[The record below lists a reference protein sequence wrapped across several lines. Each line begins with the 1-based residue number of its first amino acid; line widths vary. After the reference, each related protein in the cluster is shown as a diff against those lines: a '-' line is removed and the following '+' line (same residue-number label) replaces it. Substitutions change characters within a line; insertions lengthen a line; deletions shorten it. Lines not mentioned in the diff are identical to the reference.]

1 MIKTS
6 FVPSQTI
13 GNYEILSIIDKPK
26 AGVTYK
32 VRNLTTHGLE
42 LLRALPGSSA
52 NDPEG
57 VERFLREIRVHTRLS
72 HPNVVAFHDAMPFDG
87 QLIMTAE
94 YVEGPTL
101 AETLSHGPL
110 PWRESVRYIGDLLSA
125 LEEAHALGI
134 VHRSINPDSIIITAE
149 GAPKL
154 GGFGLAKPMADM
166 KLTQAGSVLGDP
178 RYISPEQVS
187 GLTAIDGR
195 ADLYS
200 IGVVLY
206 QALTGRTPFDGR
218 NDFEIMVAHV
228 KEQPP
233 APSTSGGNIPSEL
246 DGIVLKAMAKDPAN
260 RFQSAREFREALEV
274 AAASLPQAAEG
285 GIRKTAPALLP
296 AGFDTQPAWHSRKS
310 ILVGV
315 ASAVVG
321 LVIIIVLAMHKS

>member
-1 MIKTS
+1 
-6 FVPSQTI
+6 
-13 GNYEILSIIDKPK
+13 
-26 AGVTYK
+26 
-32 VRNLTTHGLE
+32 
-42 LLRALPGSSA
+42 
-52 NDPEG
+52 
-57 VERFLREIRVHTRLS
+57 
-72 HPNVVAFHDAMPFDG
+72 VAFHDAMPFDG

-101 AETLSHGPL
+101 AERLSHGPL
-110 PWRESVRYIGDLLSA
+110 PWREAVRYIGDLLSA

-134 VHRSINPDSIIITAE
+134 VHRSISPDSIIITAE
-149 GAPKL
+149 GTPKL

-218 NDFEIMVAHV
+218 NDFEIMVAQV
-228 KEQPP
+228 KEQPS
-233 APSTSGGNIPSEL
+233 APSASGQDVPLEL
-246 DGIVLKAMAKDPAN
+246 DRIVLKSMAKDPAN
-260 RFQSAREFREALEV
+260 RFQGAREFREALEI
-274 AAASLPQAAEG
+274 AAGTLPQAADH
-285 GIRKTAPALLP
+285 GIPKAAPALLP
-296 AGFDTQPAWHSRKS
+296 AGLQTRPAWHSRKS

-315 ASAVVG
+315 ASAVVAF
-321 LVIIIVLAMHKS
+321 VIIIVLVMYKS